1 MTNPNRTFEGMR
13 GRSALLL
20 ATCALAL
27 VACTDR
33 AGNESASGQLGSA
46 ADKTEQATV
55 AAARKAAELAEVARD
70 KTKAY
75 VTSPEVKED
84 AAAVK
89 NALKNLG
96 TAAVSTTD
104 DAAITLSVSS
114 ALAKDPELSAT
125 RIDVETKAGTVR
137 LAGPAPNAAAK
148 ARAGDIA
155 KAVNGVATVDNQL
168 VVSPG

>member
-1 MTNPNRTFEGMR
+1 M
-13 GRSALLL
+13 
-20 ATCALAL
+20 
-27 VACTDR
+27 
-33 AGNESASGQLGSA
+33 
-46 ADKTEQATV
+46 
-55 AAARKAAELAEVARD
+55 
-70 KTKAY
+70 
-75 VTSPEVKED
+75 
-84 AAAVK
+84 
-89 NALKNLG
+89 G

-104 DAAITLSVSS
+104 DAAITLAVSS
-114 ALAKDPELSAT
+114 ALAKDAELRAA